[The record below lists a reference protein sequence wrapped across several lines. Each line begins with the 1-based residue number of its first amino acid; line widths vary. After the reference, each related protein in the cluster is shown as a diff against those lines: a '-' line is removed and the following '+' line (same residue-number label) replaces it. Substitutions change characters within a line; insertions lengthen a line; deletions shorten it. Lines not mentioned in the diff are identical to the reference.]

1 MKSFEAKAL
10 KFIEEHLCVF
20 IIILAFLLGAY
31 LRFSMRYFISGDT
44 DEYYLSWYD
53 EIKSLGGFKALGT
66 QVGDYSILYQFMLA
80 GLTYLPLIPLYAL
93 KAFSIFF
100 DLLLSILL
108 AFIIGKNTEYGIKGA
123 AAAFAFAW
131 ISPVAAMNSAMWT
144 QCDSIYTFFVIL
156 ALLYLYREKH
166 VLSMVFLGIA
176 FAFKLQTIF
185 IVPFFLFIYF
195 YKKKFSIFY
204 FLIVPA
210 VMWIT
215 TIPGIIAGHGL
226 LDGFEIFFI
235 QKAEY
240 YLMEMNYP
248 GFWMFTSY
256 ETFVEKYEY
265 FDWLYPVGM
274 ILTVVVLA
282 GWMAFTI
289 KSKAKMNAVNF
300 IGLALIL
307 SYSAVFFLP
316 VMHERYGYIY
326 EILAI
331 IYVFYNRKSAVPL
344 VLLEIISI
352 ITYSWYLMFVP
363 RNLTWLAVLNLIVYL
378 WYAILYVKGLKET
391 EESADVKI
399 A

>member
-80 GLTYLPLIPLYAL
+80 ALTYLPLIPLYAL

-195 YKKKFSIFY
+195 STKKFSILY

-210 VMWIT
+210 VMWFT

-289 KSKAKMNAVNF
+289 KAKAKMNAVNF
-300 IGLALIL
+300 IGLALLL